1 MVYLKRF
8 IGHST
13 DKTLSFLS
21 IYKSH
26 AMFRLHLYKPITSV
40 FWDITLSLED
50 SVFIH
55 YEM

>member
-50 SVFIH
+50 
-55 YEM
+55 